1 MSGAQDK
8 RTNNLL
14 SGYPPDGPNSRPTDR
29 FSMHSLPRESMKK
42 VFGIETKHLGYVG
55 QRSSFSPK
63 KLVSTERNQ
72 PVGVFA
78 GQGGPNPKLDR
89 FQMHSIPKET
99 MKKVFGI
106 ETKHLGFQSLK
117 PTVRDNIGVG
127 FGRSAKT
134 TGSTNI
140 EDIHW
145 RQQVGNC
152 ANPDLEKAQ

>member
-99 MKKVFGI
+99 MKKVFGQ
-106 ETKHLGFQSLK
+106 ETKHLGYKDQDSSF
-117 PTVRDNIGVG
+117 
-127 FGRSAKT
+127 RSNKFLSA
-134 TGSTNI
+134 
-140 EDIHW
+140 DP
-145 RQQVGNC
+145 NC
-152 ANPDLEKAQ
+152 N